1 VYTDPDGELIWVIP
15 SIGWS
20 RDGGFSLGVSVVVG
34 LPGIWSAQTGVGYSF
49 GTSETGGSAYG
60 YVGVTAATVT
70 ASASYSTSGGFSVG
84 VSAGT
89 TMFSGLPVSTNF
101 GSVGVNY
108 SFSNNS
114 FGGNLSA
121 WSWQEGQEGFRFNPS
136 VSAMVFP
143 EQTTNLFR
151 GQGFRSNNG
160 VLKQFVA
167 SNDQDGAIEYFGFE
181 GKYRPEKAAGGEYVE
196 GKDYFGSVHPTT
208 GEISFGKLAF
218 SSYDHLY
225 STYVKEAYTSLK
237 IKSGAP
243 ILTQEGYDFRNVGG
257 KNLTNYPEETAG
269 FITQYKK
276 NGFYPSIK
284 QRSIRS
290 NISYYQNEIYVPSM
304 NPNFI
309 YRPWHI
315 IYRIPRL
322 W

>member
-1 VYTDPDGELIWVIP
+1 MYTDPDGELIWIIP
-15 SIGWS
+15 NIGWS
-20 RDGGFSLGVSVVVG
+20 KSGGLSIGVSVVVG
-34 LPGIWSAQTGVGYSF
+34 IPGVWSAQAGVGYSF
-49 GTSETGGSAYG
+49 GSDDFSVYAGAT
-60 YVGVTAATVT
+60 VATVT
-70 ASASYSTSGGFSVG
+70 GYASWSSTSGFDVG
-84 VSAGT
+84 WSAGLT
-89 TMFSGLPVSTNF
+89 PFGGFPVGSNF
-101 GSVGVNY
+101 FSVGVNY
-108 SFSNNS
+108 
-114 FGGNLSA
+114 NLSGYGTSMNISA
-121 WSWQEGQEGFRFNPS
+121 WTFSENGTSFNPS
-136 VSAMVFP
+136 FSAMVFP

-151 GQGFRSNNG
+151 SQGFRSNNG

-167 SNDQDGAIEYFGFE
+167 NNDQDGAIEYFGFV

-196 GKDYFGSVHPTT
+196 GEDYFGSVHPTT
-208 GEISFGKLAF
+208 GEISYGKLAF

-269 FITQYKK
+269 FIAQYKK